1 MHFPIVKLSVRKLLF
16 KYMNMKLKI
25 MRVVVNEYW
34 HLKQFTKFIIM
45 LLGSWLPEERR
56 VGG

>member
-1 MHFPIVKLSVRKLLF
+1 
-16 KYMNMKLKI
+16 MNMKLKI